1 MTYRVVR
8 RLVAVAAGLVLAG
21 SLAACQASG
30 TSASGSSPL
39 SPTPDPTRAGSPTP
53 SLESPTPGP
62 SASPTV
68 QPSARP
74 SAEPS
79 VSPSAEPSAEPSP
92 SADPTPTAD
101 PSPSPPP
108 EPEVLRVGSTG
119 PGVEQLQRLLASMR
133 FFVPDIDGVFGD
145 DTMHAVMAFQ
155 KANGIGIDGVVGPET
170 RTALEHP
177 LTLTPQDSS
186 PGKHVEVDLSR
197 QILMFVW
204 KGQVTHVFDTSTG
217 SGAMF
222 ENQSGDLVEART
234 PVGHFAVQ
242 RKIDGLRVSYL
253 GELWRP
259 AYFDGGYAIH
269 GSPSVPAYPA
279 SHGCVRLTFS
289 AMDWAFDRLDV
300 GTPVFVY

>member
-1 MTYRVVR
+1 MGHCFRIGERSGPGERRDPARRWRVRWEGGEEGDVP
-8 RLVAVAAGLVLAG
+8 GG
-21 SLAACQASG
+21 
-30 TSASGSSPL
+30 
-39 SPTPDPTRAGSPTP
+39 
-53 SLESPTPGP
+53 PTPGRRGSRLGP
-62 SASPTV
+62 GRVAGRVPGERHLGER
-68 QPSARP
+68 QLA
-74 SAEPS
+74 A
-79 VSPSAEPSAEPSP
+79 VSDPGSDEGRF
-92 SADPTPTAD
+92 ADPG
-101 PSPSPPP
+101 PSPPP

-269 GSPSVPAYPA
+269 GSPSVPASPA